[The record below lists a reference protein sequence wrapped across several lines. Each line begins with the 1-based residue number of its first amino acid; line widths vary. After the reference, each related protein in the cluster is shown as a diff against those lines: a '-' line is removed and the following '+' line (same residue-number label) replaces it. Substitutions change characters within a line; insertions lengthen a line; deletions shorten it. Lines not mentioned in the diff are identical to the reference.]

1 MLFAQTAYHFKD
13 TLVCDV

>member
-1 MLFAQTAYHFKD
+1 MLFAQTAYHLKD